1 MIRLYAIV
9 IILGVL
15 GSAAYGAK
23 YFYDTTQNTIR
34 QLRENNVKLET
45 ANATNTAT
53 INQMQADAQLLQAT
67 IGELN
72 DNLQAAEEYKDS
84 LIQKLQQHD
93 LSRLSVRKP
102 GLIERRINDGTAKVF
117 DELEALSRPTSNDS
131 IPD

>member
-1 MIRLYAIV
+1 MIKVYALIIV
-9 IILGVL
+9 LGVL
-15 GSAAYGAK
+15 GSVAYGAK

-34 QLRENNVKLET
+34 QLRENNVKLES

-53 INQMQADAQLLQAT
+53 INRMQVDAQSLQVT

-72 DNLQAAEEYKDS
+72 SNLQAAEEYKDS
-84 LIQKLQQHD
+84 LIQKLQRHD
-93 LSRLSVRKP
+93 LSRLSTLKP

-117 DELEALSRPTSNDS
+117 DELEALSRPSNDS